1 MLSALRCYCYYYF
14 NNASSSYFLFSE
26 KSFFEP
32 KPARVFSTN
41 SYVVFDDEALSSK
54 GVARLLTWDFFSESS
69 IFLTDNGVIILC
81 GFI

>member
-1 MLSALRCYCYYYF
+1 MLSALRCCYF
-14 NNASSSYFLFSE
+14 NYASSSCYLFNE
-26 KSFFEP
+26 KSFLEP
-32 KPARVFSTN
+32 KPAKVFSTN
-41 SYVVFDDEALSSK
+41 SCVVFEDEALSSK